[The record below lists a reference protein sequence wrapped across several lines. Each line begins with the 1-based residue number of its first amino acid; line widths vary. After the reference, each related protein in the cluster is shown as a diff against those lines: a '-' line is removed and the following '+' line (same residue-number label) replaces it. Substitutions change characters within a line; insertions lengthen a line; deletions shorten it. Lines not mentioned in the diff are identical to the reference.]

1 MMIYYCLSF
10 LIGEVWL
17 DLRNNILF
25 RDYSIF
31 CTYGRLPIIGLWA
44 KRVGPSF
51 WADTKRLECW
61 CKKAW
66 MLQWA
71 CFSFWGLASGLECL
85 VGLASFLGLASGPVS
100 LIF

>member
-31 CTYGRLPIIGLWA
+31 RTYGRLPIIGLWA

-51 WADTKRLECW
+51 WVDTKRLECW
-61 CKKAW
+61 RKK
-66 MLQWA
+66 
-71 CFSFWGLASGLECL
+71 
-85 VGLASFLGLASGPVS
+85 V
-100 LIF
+100 